1 MRIQAINTNTNFK
14 GLFTKKS
21 NENGGNWKMEYQ
33 PYSWEKNAD
42 GDIGYMANKERVD
55 VYASRLPDNEE
66 IFTRETYYAKESSKD
81 ILGTESYFLGY
92 DDKMRR
98 TIDEKPAMNRE
109 DSLKVLKKKYE
120 VFLDMKKDEKNALER
135 GLSAHKDAAE
145 TTLREY
151 GVASSS
157 QANGYEYGQGFMQ
170 KGEGLRRMYNAKF
183 DMDAANAKLGR
194 NFDDLYNH
202 TKKYTK
208 LTNSMLNA
216 RDYKDKI
223 AEEIDTIK
231 GLRESGKLIDISSR
245 TADKPNAPLEAALND
260 IRASMGKFICLP
272 HRLITFN
279 EVLRVVNPRN
289 IEGNCK
295 GQFINFVEDII
306 RRGI

>member
-1 MRIQAINTNTNFK
+1 MRIQAINTNTIFK
-14 GLFTKKS
+14 GLFTNKS

-33 PYSWEKNAD
+33 PYSWEKNAA

-55 VYASRLPDNEE
+55 IYASRLPDNEE
-66 IFTRETYYAKESSKD
+66 IFTGNGYYAKESSKD
-81 ILGTESYFLGY
+81 ILGTESYYLGY
-92 DDKMRR
+92 DGKMRR
-98 TIDEKPAMNRE
+98 TIDQKPAMNRE
-109 DSLKVLKKKYE
+109 DSLKVLKKKYD
-120 VFLDMKKDEKNALER
+120 VFLDMKKDEKNSLEK
-135 GLSAHKDAAE
+135 GLKPLKEEAE
-145 TTLREY
+145 ASLREY
-151 GVASSS
+151 GVASGS

-183 DMDAANAKLGR
+183 DMDAANAGLGK
-194 NFDDLYNH
+194 NFDNLYNH

-216 RDYKDKI
+216 RDYRDKI

-231 GLRESGKLIDISSR
+231 RLRESDKLIDISSR
-245 TADKPNAPLEAALND
+245 TIDKPNAPLEAALND
-260 IRASMGKFICLP
+260 IKASMGKFICLP

-279 EVLRVVNPRN
+279 EILKVVNPRN